1 MKYLKTYESVKKHEI
16 LQNIEDICLEL
27 NDNGFSYHINKNY
40 RGRVPYES
48 TQFDIEIRKGT
59 DYDPSGFKWSEI
71 EDVVERLKS
80 YLIPIGYDW
89 SYDSRKSNDSHV
101 LFKTDDIYV
110 YNIKFK

>member
-1 MKYLKTYESVKKHEI
+1 MKYLKTYESVKNHEI

-27 NDNGFSYHINKNY
+27 NDNGFSYHINNNY
-40 RGRVPYES
+40 GSFV
-48 TQFDIEIRKGT
+48 DIEIRKGT
-59 DYDPSGFKWSEI
+59 DYDPNGFKWSEI

-80 YLIPIGYDW
+80 YLIPMGYDW
-89 SYDSRKSNDSHV
+89 SYDARDRYRRKINDTHV